1 VKRDDVGCVEQRQR
15 VGWKM
20 SDEEKGKMRPVDLN
34 RAGNAGE
41 PQLEFSDQQPGA
53 PCHALLTET
62 NSHKVTCTYI

>member
-1 VKRDDVGCVEQRQR
+1 
-15 VGWKM
+15 M